1 MMKAFLVAAAISLPA
16 TVLAQSPAVDTKGHM
31 GLGTTQPD
39 QSALLELRST
49 SAGLLLPRLSQSEIN
64 SIPNPAQGLVV
75 FNTTTG
81 EFNYNFGTPEAP
93 QWSAVLS
100 SQGNSIGNVAW
111 VLKGNDLSSIAN
123 PVLGTITP
131 HDLNIVTGGVGNVR
145 VNIDDTTGAVNIRTN
160 TDIDGALNAD
170 GATTIHSTLSVDGT
184 ATLGT
189 SSSPANV
196 TMNDGGGRTA
206 AIKTATLSASR
217 NYTIPE
223 AGDDADFVMTR
234 GDQTIANTK
243 SFTNPLRLLNSG
255 NAYSS
260 LAASASQLANVNYI
274 MPAEQP
280 QDEGDILVT
289 RSISGSG
296 PYDVELEWV
305 SPAGAFAGGDNVQVY
320 GNLVVHGDLRVY
332 GRILGYND
340 NNELGDGNDTRQLT
354 IHGDGSGSADHL
366 YVEGNARVTRNFYV
380 DNDLSIGGFTNFSET
395 VTPGANAGITINKT
409 VSTVTPGSATGN
421 FAYTLPAAAA
431 GRIIYINNTSGFMM
445 LGTPNI
451 AAGAKV
457 TLIYT
462 NSGWTSF

>member
-16 TVLAQSPAVDTKGHM
+16 TVLAQSPTVDTKGHM

-81 EFNYNFGTPEAP
+81 EFNYNFGTPGAP

-145 VNIDDTTGAVNIRTN
+145 VNIDDATGAVNIRTN

-170 GATTIHSTLSVDGT
+170 GATTIHSTLGVDGT

-196 TMNDGGGRTA
+196 TMNDGGGRTV

-305 SPAGAFAGGDNVQVY
+305 SPAGTFVGGDNVQVY
-320 GNLVVHGDLRVY
+320 GNLAVHGDLRVY
-332 GRILGYND
+332 GRP
-340 NNELGDGNDTRQLT
+340 
-354 IHGDGSGSADHL
+354 
-366 YVEGNARVTRNFYV
+366 VC
-380 DNDLSIGGFTNFSET
+380 
-395 VTPGANAGITINKT
+395 
-409 VSTVTPGSATGN
+409 
-421 FAYTLPAAAA
+421 
-431 GRIIYINNTSGFMM
+431 
-445 LGTPNI
+445 
-451 AAGAKV
+451 
-457 TLIYT
+457 
-462 NSGWTSF
+462 